1 MKTSFFVYFR
11 YIFAIFLQISFVP
24 HLTSACPVVPSSRTA
39 NWSALL
45 LTFLL
50 MIRLRGMV
58 SLSKI
63 CWTRQ
68 RKIGM
73 AHRPFPTGH
82 KCRERPVCRSL
93 WLCIISER
101 HAGRSLRFFVHHD
114 PFGRIIFN
122 ILPNLVVILLIAN
135 DMIIIGF
142 LPQFAVK
149 RR

>member
-1 MKTSFFVYFR
+1 MSHMKTSFFVYFR
-11 YIFAIFLQISFVP
+11 YIFAIFLQFSFVP
-24 HLTSACPVVPSSRTA
+24 YLTSACRARPSSRTENSSA
-39 NWSALL
+39 PSPMFWSMTQQRAMV
-45 LTFLL
+45 FLL
-50 MIRLRGMV
+50 
-58 SLSKI
+58 KI
-63 CWTRQ
+63 CWTRP

-73 AHRPFPTGH
+73 AHRPFPTRH

-93 WLCIISER
+93 
-101 HAGRSLRFFVHHD
+101 RSFVHHD

>member
-1 MKTSFFVYFR
+1 MRCAKTCLLSAKTHINR
-11 YIFAIFLQISFVP
+11 RKTQNSFVP
-24 HLTSACPVVPSSRTA
+24 YLTSACPVAPSSKTA
-39 NWSALL
+39 SWSAPL
-45 LTFLL
+45 LTFLSTTPPPD
-50 MIRLRGMV
+50 MA
-58 SLSKI
+58 SSSKT
-63 CWTRQ
+63 CSTRQ

-93 WLCIISER
+93 
-101 HAGRSLRFFVHHD
+101 RSFVHHD

-122 ILPNLVVILLIAN
+122 ILPNFVVILLIAN